1 MTLRRLAT
9 LLVRGIPVIVPSVL
23 LVLVLVLRQA
33 DPGDV
38 LTDFRNRQMPLYKLP
53 RAFLSAIR

>member
-38 LTDFRNRQMPLYKLP
+38 LTDFRNRVFDLYQ
-53 RAFLSAIR
+53 RI